1 MARSPLLPYA
11 AQTTFRDQYR
21 AARPGWM
28 SSGDQFD
35 LVVRKH
41 LTPESAV
48 LDLGCGRTGGIER
61 FWREARVAV
70 GVDPDL
76 GSLVA
81 RGKGLRAVRAEADG
95 RPDLRRCHRAPVQGG
110 DADRLLA
117 AGRFRR
123 SSPWGSAEAPVSL
136 GTLRGPLPAT
146 NSVRDRLD
154 ELFRQRIVIF
164 DGSVGVLIQR
174 KGLTEEDFR
183 GERFKNH
190 PRPLRNDVDVL
201 CLTRP
206 DLVAQVHR
214 DYLEAGAD

>member
-35 LVVRKH
+35 FVVRKH
-41 LTPESAV
+41 LTSESAV

-81 RGKGLRAVRAEADG
+81 RGRSEERRVGKEGGWWGAAD
-95 RPDLRRCHRAPVQGG
+95 H
-110 DADRLLA
+110 
-117 AGRFRR
+117 
-123 SSPWGSAEAPVSL
+123 WW
-136 GTLRGPLPAT
+136 
-146 NSVRDRLD
+146 
-154 ELFRQRIVIF
+154 
-164 DGSVGVLIQR
+164 
-174 KGLTEEDFR
+174 
-183 GERFKNH
+183 
-190 PRPLRNDVDVL
+190 
-201 CLTRP
+201 
-206 DLVAQVHR
+206 
-214 DYLEAGAD
+214 